1 MSRLPTF
8 FNQSKYKRFHYSPR
22 YYDEQKE
29 DLEQRVRQIEAEMG
43 IDHGKAYVPK
53 IRKGQMGSYVNKYRK
68 RQSRQS
74 NLRLFVIILIL
85 SLGAWLLFF
94 R

>member
-1 MSRLPTF
+1 MAIPSF
-8 FNQSKYKRFHYSPR
+8 FSQHKYKRFHYSPR

-29 DLEQRVRQIEAEMG
+29 DLEQRIRQIEAEMG
-43 IDHGKAYVPK
+43 VFNGKTYVPK
-53 IRKGQMGSYVNKYRK
+53 IRKGQMGSYINKNRK